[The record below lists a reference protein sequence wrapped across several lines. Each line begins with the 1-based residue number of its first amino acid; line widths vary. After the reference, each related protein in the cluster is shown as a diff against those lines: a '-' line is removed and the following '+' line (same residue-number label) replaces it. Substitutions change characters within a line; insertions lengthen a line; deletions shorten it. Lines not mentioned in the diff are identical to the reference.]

1 MCVHMKQSN
10 CTDAFVGISM
20 ESELAKLL
28 QGYKDNTLK
37 RHKMRAPS
45 LYDRATANLGLTA
58 TYVFLVVAILVM
70 LLKSLDY
77 SAFQEDRE
85 EYKGPSTGRWAESR
99 PPRSVPAPGDDFKR
113 DW

>member
-1 MCVHMKQSN
+1 MKQSN
-10 CTDAFVGISM
+10 NTDSFVGNSV

-45 LYDRATANLGLTA
+45 LYERATANLGLTA
-58 TYVFLVVAILVM
+58 TYAILVVGILFM
-70 LLKSLDY
+70 LLRSLDY

-85 EYKGPSTGRWAESR
+85 EYKGPSIGRWAEGR
-99 PPRSVPAPGDDFKR
+99 PPRSAAASGGDVKR
-113 DW
+113 D

>member
-1 MCVHMKQSN
+1 MKQSN
-10 CTDAFVGISM
+10 NTDAFVGNSM

-37 RHKMRAPS
+37 RHKLRAPS
-45 LYDRATANLGLTA
+45 LYERATANLGLTA
-58 TYVFLVVAILVM
+58 TYVFLALAVLVM

-85 EYKGPSTGRWAESR
+85 EYKGPSSGRWAESR
-99 PPRSVPAPGDDFKR
+99 PPRIPGGDVKR
-113 DW
+113 D